1 MSSREIYAKVFESVI
16 SEMEQ
21 GNAPWVKP
29 WRDMGGRGD
38 AMPYNAATGRKYS
51 GGNVVAL
58 WFAGMPYS
66 CNGWVTFKQA
76 LAEDCVV
83 RKGEKGTT
91 VFYMSVLD
99 KKVKQGEEEAP
110 GKPGRFF
117 FAKAFTVF
125 NVEQLDE
132 LKPGALA
139 KLTNKHRTPVA
150 DIEPT
155 DIERNAMADAMIADT
170 GAKITHGGSSAC
182 FIPSLDLIKM
192 PAPESFE
199 STDAYYGTLFHELT
213 HWSGHDSRL
222 DRITPAAFGSPDY
235 AFEEL
240 VAELG
245 AAFLSATFGY
255 NGVTRSA
262 AYLKHWAA
270 KCRETPDLLVK
281 AASLASKAADYLAKP
296 EQAGEETE
304 EPAALAA

>member
-16 SEMEQ
+16 AEMEK

-66 CNGWVTFKQA
+66 ANGWVTFKQA

-83 RKGEKGTT
+83 RKGEKGTA
-91 VFYMSVLD
+91 VFFMSVLD
-99 KKVKQGEEEAP
+99 KKAKQGEEEAP

-132 LKPGALA
+132 LKPGALER
-139 KLTNKHRTPVA
+139 LMGKHRTPVA
-150 DIEPT
+150 DIAPT
-155 DIERNAMADAMIADT
+155 DIERNAVADAMIADT

-192 PAPESFE
+192 PVAESFD
-199 STDAYYGTLFHELT
+199 SADSYYGTLFHELT
-213 HWSGHDSRL
+213 HWSGHESRL
-222 DRITPAAFGSPDY
+222 NLITPAAFGSPDY

-255 NGVTRSA
+255 NGITQSA
-262 AYLKHWAA
+262 AYLKHWAR

-281 AASLASKAADYLAKP
+281 AASLASKAVDSLTQPDA
-296 EQAGEETE
+296 AGEALEELET
-304 EPAALAA
+304 LAA